1 MQRKGGQMTDR
12 EEIEALKEEN
22 AILHSC
28 LEDIDAFRKEQ
39 HDIALKVG
47 KEIVKRDRKAVAN
60 IILNMR
66 FGNMDNVTFCEI
78 FDLKSADGCNEN
90 KRCTDCIHAFL
101 ERYFAEHVPKAAG
114 EKNCC
119 MGAIQRILQEIDQK
133 QDIGYAAEQLE
144 VDYGYIEDEENEG
157 YYLSKLN
164 GWGATPITEILA
176 KEGELDETELIKEL
190 DKRKIAHCL
199 R

>member
-1 MQRKGGQMTDR
+1 MTDR
-12 EEIEALKEEN
+12 EKEIIKEITDPLYTVEFLEKWIVRSDNVEVNAPAALQAVEAKGFYR
-22 AILHSC
+22 AIKC
-28 LEDIDAFRKEQ
+28 LA
-39 HDIALKVG
+39 G
-47 KEIVKRDRKAVAN
+47 KE
-60 IILNMR
+60 
-66 FGNMDNVTFCEI
+66 
-78 FDLKSADGCNEN
+78 
-90 KRCTDCIHAFL
+90 
-101 ERYFAEHVPKAAG
+101 AAG
-114 EKNCC
+114 EKSCC
-119 MGAIQRILQEIDQK
+119 MAAIKRILQEIEQK

>member
-1 MQRKGGQMTDR
+1 MTDR
-12 EEIEALKEEN
+12 E
-22 AILHSC
+22 
-28 LEDIDAFRKEQ
+28 
-39 HDIALKVG
+39 
-47 KEIVKRDRKAVAN
+47 KEIIKEIADPLYTVEFLEKWIVRS
-60 IILNMR
+60 
-66 FGNMDNVTFCEI
+66 DNVEVNAPAALQAVEAKGFYRAIKC
-78 FDLKSADGCNEN
+78 L
-90 KRCTDCIHAFL
+90 
-101 ERYFAEHVPKAAG
+101 AEKEAAG
-114 EKNCC
+114 KNPA
-119 MGAIQRILQEIDQK
+119 AIQRILREIDQK

-176 KEGELDETELIKEL
+176 KEGELDETALIKEL

>member
-1 MQRKGGQMTDR
+1 MQGKSRKMTDKEKI
-12 EEIEALKEEN
+12 EELKEEN
-22 AILHSC
+22 AILHRC
-28 LEDIDAFRKEQ
+28 LQDISAFRKEQ

-47 KEIVKRDRKAVAN
+47 KEIVARDSKAVAN

-78 FDLKSADGCNEN
+78 FDLKSTGGCNEN

-101 ERYFAEHVPKAAG
+101 EKYFTERIKAAAG
-114 EKNCC
+114 KNPA
-119 MGAIQRILQEIDQK
+119 AIQRILREIDQK

-144 VDYGYIEDEENEG
+144 VDYGYIEDEENKG

-164 GWGATPITEILA
+164 GWGTTPITEILA